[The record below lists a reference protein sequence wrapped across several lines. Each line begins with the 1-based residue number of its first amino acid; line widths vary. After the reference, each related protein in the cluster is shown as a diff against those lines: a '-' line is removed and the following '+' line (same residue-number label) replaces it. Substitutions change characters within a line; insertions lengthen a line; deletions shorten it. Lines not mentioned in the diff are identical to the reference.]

1 MVQFSNEDLINILI
15 FIILLVVL
23 FMSIYCISKNII
35 KESFRGEGGGHGGG
49 GHGGHGGRGFG
60 GRGYGDGGYGGNYY
74 LNRGL
79 ATGAV
84 LGSLGVADS
93 LFYDN
98 GSNYYSD
105 PIYVTQPVI
114 IDQVPFSRDIYN
126 EE

>member
-15 FIILLVVL
+15 FIILLVIL
-23 FMSIYCISKNII
+23 LMSIYCISKNII
-35 KESFRGEGGGHGGG
+35 KESFRGGGG
-49 GHGGHGGRGFG
+49 GHGGHGGGGYRGL
-60 GRGYGDGGYGGNYY
+60 GYGGGGYGGNYY
-74 LNRGL
+74 LDRGL

-84 LGSLGVADS
+84 LGSVGLTDS

-114 IDQVPFSRDIYN
+114 IDQVPFSKDIYN